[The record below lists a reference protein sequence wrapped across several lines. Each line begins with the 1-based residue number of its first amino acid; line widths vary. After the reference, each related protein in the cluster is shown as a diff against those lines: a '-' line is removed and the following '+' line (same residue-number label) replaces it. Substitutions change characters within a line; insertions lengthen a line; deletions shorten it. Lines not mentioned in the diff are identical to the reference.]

1 MRWGGVQL
9 ASVSK
14 TKSRKKKTK
23 KLEGRERGGKGKE
36 KKLCEAGGES
46 LAEEQV

>member
-1 MRWGGVQL
+1 MQL

-23 KLEGRERGGKGKE
+23 KLEGRERGGKE
-36 KKLCEAGGES
+36 KKLCEAGEES